1 MWIQWLGTVLL
12 LAAACHA
19 GARLVVAGRG
29 PGPTSR
35 PSDAVHLLMCAGLI
49 AMLVPLGDPIPSPGW
64 EAVFGL
70 VVGWSLVAA
79 LRERKRTERLLWARH
94 AAAGIAMIYMFA
106 AAPMSMS
113 GMNAAA
119 GWPGGLAWRAGGDGA
134 HLDPGRLLRGLRV
147 VVGPDSRGGGV
158 PRRHAGGRRGRYR
171 RGPPAD
177 ECADAPGDVPVRSR
191 NGGLHGRPPPGDALG
206 AGCQCH

>member
-119 GWPGGLAWRAGGDGA
+119 GWPGGLAGTALIWILVAYFGACALWSALTAAGVEFRGA
-134 HLDPGRLLRGLRV
+134 TLAVAAAGTGAGLLRTSVLTPRATFLCEAVTAACMAGLLLAMR
-147 VVGPDSRGGGV
+147 
-158 PRRHAGGRRGRYR
+158 
-171 RGPPAD
+171 
-177 ECADAPGDVPVRSR
+177 
-191 NGGLHGRPPPGDALG
+191 
-206 AGCQCH
+206 